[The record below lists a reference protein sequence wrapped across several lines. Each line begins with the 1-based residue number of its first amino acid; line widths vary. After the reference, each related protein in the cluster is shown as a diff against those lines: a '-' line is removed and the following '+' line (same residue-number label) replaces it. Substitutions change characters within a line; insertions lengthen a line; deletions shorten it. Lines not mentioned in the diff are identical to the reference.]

1 MILETI
7 GRDCLFLNW
16 ALPVEAL
23 PELAP
28 PLRYDRHSWQGGEHV
43 FVSAALFRQQVL
55 DIPKVLF
62 PRVSYPQLSV
72 RLCTTDG
79 DGVPSFFLCTVL
91 LPAWVLPSVRLVA
104 RQQARKAS
112 FSYPAQGAGVAA
124 EPLRWCVRSGS
135 TLDVTARAGTGVT
148 GTGPS
153 LGSWKQAVTYFER
166 RKRWYFAA
174 ADGLRRIE
182 VSSRAVESV
191 PVTVEVAD
199 DSLLASCLESAGEG
213 GWPELHSGWLSP
225 EIPLVFEFGWAMD
238 NRLPRHVPAP
248 G

>member
-1 MILETI
+1 MILQTI

-23 PELAP
+23 PELVA
-28 PLRYDRHSWQGGEHV
+28 PLRYDRHRWQGSDHV
-43 FVSAALFRQQVL
+43 FVSTALFRQQVL
-55 DIPKVLF
+55 DIPKVPF

-79 DGVPSFFLCTVL
+79 DGVPSFFLCSVL

-104 RQQARKAS
+104 RQQARKAR
-112 FSYPAQGAGVAA
+112 FSYPSQGAQLAIA
-124 EPLRWCVRSGS
+124 PLRWRVRSGK
-135 TLDVTARAGTGVT
+135 TLEVTATAGSGVT
-148 GTGPS
+148 GAGPS
-153 LGSWKQAVTYFER
+153 LGSWQQAVTYFER

-182 VSSRAVESV
+182 VSSRDVESV
-191 PVTVEVAD
+191 PVTVEVKD
-199 DSLLASCLESAGEG
+199 DSLLSSCLESGVEG

-225 EIPLVFEFGWAMD
+225 EIPLVFEFGWAMES
-238 NRLPRHVPAP
+238 RLPRQVPAP